1 MCIRDRSKD
10 VNPCFKKQLE
20 NIGNVELNL
29 NSPEDK
35 DKKQVVF
42 QSGHYEFYLLAEDYI
57 DIDVEIKKLDKKIED
72 LSKTLAV
79 SRSRLENDKFIKNA
93 KEELIEKEK
102 QNVIEVEN
110 EIELLKQTRDQF
122 SV

>member
-1 MCIRDRSKD
+1 MC
-10 VNPCFKKQLE
+10 QLE

-29 NSPEDK
+29 NSPEDQ

-42 QSGHYEFYLLAEDYI
+42 QSGKYEFYLLAEDYI

-79 SRSRLENDKFIKNA
+79 SKSRLENEKF
-93 KEELIEKEK
+93 
-102 QNVIEVEN
+102 
-110 EIELLKQTRDQF
+110 T
-122 SV
+122 S

>member
-1 MCIRDRSKD
+1 MCIRDS
-10 VNPCFKKQLE
+10 
-20 NIGNVELNL
+20 
-29 NSPEDK
+29 
-35 DKKQVVF
+35 
-42 QSGHYEFYLLAEDYI
+42 
-57 DIDVEIKKLDKKIED
+57 
-72 LSKTLAV
+72 SKTLAV
-79 SRSRLENDKFIKNA
+79 SRSRLENEKFIKNA

>member
-1 MCIRDRSKD
+1 M
-10 VNPCFKKQLE
+10 
-20 NIGNVELNL
+20 
-29 NSPEDK
+29 
-35 DKKQVVF
+35 
-42 QSGHYEFYLLAEDYI
+42 
-57 DIDVEIKKLDKKIED
+57 ED
-72 LSKTLAV
+72 LSNTLAV